1 MITSNSKSPV
11 GLILLGHEEET
22 DAVEELDAVEGRH
35 AHVEED
41 TVEHCRGQ
49 KKEVRILSHL
59 RSNHPVIPSKRFV
72 LGFDN

>member
-41 TVEHCRGQ
+41 AVQNCGWQ
-49 KKEVRILSHL
+49 LFIS
-59 RSNHPVIPSKRFV
+59 
-72 LGFDN
+72 

>member
-22 DAVEELDAVEGRH
+22 DAVEELDAVEGRD

-41 TVEHCRGQ
+41 TVENCR
-49 KKEVRILSHL
+49 
-59 RSNHPVIPSKRFV
+59 
-72 LGFDN
+72 